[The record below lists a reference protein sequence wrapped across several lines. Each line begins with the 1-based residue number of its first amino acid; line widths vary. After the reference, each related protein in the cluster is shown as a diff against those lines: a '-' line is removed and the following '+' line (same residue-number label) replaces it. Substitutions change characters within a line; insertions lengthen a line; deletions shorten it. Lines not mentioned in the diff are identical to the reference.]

1 MYSPRHSLGDNNT
14 QPSTPCS
21 ASIEC
26 GGSRSTREGSA
37 MAGCRRREP
46 CKSAEVMPASVA
58 KELIIIEA
66 HGKRLRNSINDCEK
80 LCPATHSPFTGYAQ
94 RFPINRPNVPPG

>member
-1 MYSPRHSLGDNNT
+1 MYSPRHSFGDNNT
-14 QPSTPCS
+14 QPRTPCS

-46 CKSAEVMPASVA
+46 CKSAEVTPASVA
-58 KELIIIEA
+58 KELIIVEG
-66 HGKRLRNSINDCEK
+66 HGKRATNSINEFEK
-80 LCPATHSPFTGYAQ
+80 LRSATHRQFAMLFTTG
-94 RFPINRPNVPPG
+94 FPCSRR